1 MTAEALTALVV
12 PVFAQVFT
20 QVLPQFG
27 FSVVALLSGV
37 VNYAYYILFGFI
49 IANILFSWFPGY
61 PSSGFMQAIYDAVRA
76 VAMPILGP
84 IRSRVPT
91 IQLGGFGLDLSPII
105 AIIGLLIARRLLL
118 IVIENFIGP
127 VTG

>member
-1 MTAEALTALVV
+1 MTETLFAL
-12 PVFAQVFT
+12 AQV
-20 QVLPQFG
+20 PQFG
-27 FSVVALLSGV
+27 FSVASLLAGV
-37 VNYAYYILFGFI
+37 VTYTYYILFGFI

-61 PSSGFMQAIYDAVRA
+61 PSSGFMQAVYDAVRA

-84 IRSRVPT
+84 IRARVPT

-105 AIIGLLIARRLLL
+105 AIIGLSIARSLLL
-118 IVIENFIGP
+118 IIIENFIRP